1 MKLTLQDML
10 DTLKG
15 QSRSDE
21 AIFWFALFWNSGS
34 QSDLYQILCETK
46 YDPSLYE
53 LRLKPGYKFDPTK
66 KQEFLTP
73 ANDPEI
79 VYCHALLRDQYERAY
94 GPLREYALRAIPYL
108 DVKENDVVICG
119 PGRQFPCIEADWPC
133 RVFKHHGDLGVPCA
147 EDPTTRSF
155 HPFKAGPTGHIIGFR
170 R

>member
-1 MKLTLQDML
+1 MNLTLQDML

-15 QSRSDE
+15 QARSDE
-21 AIFWFALFWNSGS
+21 AIFWFCLFWNSGVR
-34 QSDLYQILCETK
+34 SDLYRIMCETK
-46 YDPSLYE
+46 YDPSLYQH
-53 LRLKPGYKFDPTK
+53 RFKPGSKSEK
-66 KQEFLTP
+66 LTP
-73 ANDPEI
+73 ESDPEI
-79 VYCHALLRDQYERAY
+79 VYAHVLLREQYERAF
-94 GPLREYALRAIPYL
+94 GPLREYPLRPIPFL

-147 EDPTTRSF
+147 EDSTTRSF